1 MQMTQ
6 HYPGWMAFQ
15 RSDAED
21 GFRGAL
27 ANREIKTKSLGEL
40 GEIFGAR
47 QKKKR
52 AIKTFSF
59 GRTMMALRRERKI
72 SPANINAII
81 FIRFGYASPWSP
93 KRFALRFIV
102 CVITLHYQSDLHE
115 FELVETTSGSIASFL
130 SSFRLHSNG
139 SRSGDGFSEWKSS
152 SDNRVPPLDF
162 PTNEWMAH
170 WRLPTGKHKCS
181 TKYHEFKLVIPTNK
195 K

>member
-1 MQMTQ
+1 MPRKDSEARWQTEKLKQ
-6 HYPGWMAFQ
+6 SHWVNWVRYLALGRKRNVPLK
-15 RSDAED
+15 RSHSLVRKDDD
-21 GFRGAL
+21 GFAKG
-27 ANREIKTKSLGEL
+27 T
-40 GEIFGAR
+40 
-47 QKKKR
+47 
-52 AIKTFSF
+52 
-59 GRTMMALRRERKI
+59 KI

-130 SSFRLHSNG
+130 SSFGLHSNG

-152 SDNRVPPLDF
+152 SENRVPPLDF
-162 PTNEWMAH
+162 PPNEWMAH